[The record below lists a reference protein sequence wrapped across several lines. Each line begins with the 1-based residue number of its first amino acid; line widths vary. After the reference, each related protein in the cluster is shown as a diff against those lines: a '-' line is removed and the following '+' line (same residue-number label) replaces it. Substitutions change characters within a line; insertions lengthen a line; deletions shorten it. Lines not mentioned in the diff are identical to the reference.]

1 MTLAKQYGTA
11 DKLKDRIALHERYG
25 PAQEPFHAW
34 MLRQVQGPVNAN
46 VLEVGCGS
54 GYFWVV
60 NARQVPKGW
69 KLTLTDQSAG
79 MVSEA
84 RSNLESVGV
93 RADFGIH
100 SVAQLPF
107 PAATFDLAFAN
118 HMLYHA
124 EDVDAALAELRRVL
138 KPGGRLYAATNGK
151 NHMKQLHGEL
161 EALSRAVPGLEVGTH
176 DISRFSLD
184 TGERHLRRHFDD
196 VRVFDRRDR
205 LVVNDLEPYVR
216 YILSMV
222 DSPIEEILLT
232 NEQAARGF
240 EAWRHA
246 LATRFA
252 KAPVQVDRVTGF
264 FEAF

>member
-34 MLRQVQGPVNAN
+34 MLRQVQAPPTAN

-69 KLTLTDQSAG
+69 TLTLTDQSAG

-84 RSNLESVGV
+84 RANLEAAGV
-93 RADFGIH
+93 KAGFGIH
-100 SVAQLPF
+100 SVADLPF
-107 PAATFDLAFAN
+107 ADASFDVAFAN

-124 EDVDAALAELRRVL
+124 EDVDAAIAELRRVI

-151 NHMKQLHGEL
+151 NHMKQLHDDL
-161 EALSRAVPGLEVGTH
+161 EPLSRAVPGLEVRSYDVG
-176 DISRFSLD
+176 RFSLD
-184 TGERHLRRHFDD
+184 TGERLLRGYFDD

-222 DSPIEEILLT
+222 DSPIEEAILT
-232 NEQAARGF
+232 SEQAARGF
-240 EAWRHA
+240 EAWRHG